1 MSFSLGGKLTFL
13 SAATAPVH
21 RNLIETG
28 LAHFIVVQYAEIST
42 WPVKQT

>member
-1 MSFSLGGKLTFL
+1 MSSSLGGKLTFL

-28 LAHFIVVQYAEIST
+28 LAHFIVVSMLRFPHGQ
-42 WPVKQT
+42 